1 MKRLFFRVRKVSFFP
16 IEAGTGGVPAALDL
30 AFVPAMQRRKL
41 SVLEKLALAAMNAVA
56 PASAGT
62 SCDVVFA
69 SRFGEWRR
77 TVRLL
82 TQLHEEHEISPT
94 GFMLSVHNA
103 APAVF
108 SLLRGDTAPYTA
120 IAAGTRTLENGL
132 FQAILLRRRVIF
144 VFAEEPV
151 PEFYA
156 NDFSEKFFV
165 GSLALLIEPD
175 GNEADGCAERRADG
189 NDGCEVGGNDFPESE
204 FFTDEGVAG
213 TPPLSVSALTEFLG
227 AAGAAARL
235 ETAAFTLVRRKD

>member
-1 MKRLFFRVRKVSFFP
+1 MSFFP
-16 IEAGTGGVPAALDL
+16 IDAGTGGVPAALNL

-56 PASAGT
+56 PASAET

-94 GFMLSVHNA
+94 GFTLSVHNA

-156 NDFSEKFFV
+156 NDFSEKIFV
-165 GSLALLIEPD
+165 GALALLIEPD
-175 GNEADGCAERRADG
+175 GNEADGNDSDGRAERRADG

-213 TPPLSVSALTEFLG
+213 APPLSVSALTEFLG